1 MRIVIPD
8 HEVSISNPD
17 RIEIDAR
24 CVTLFTNGGE
34 SYVISQN
41 ADGTLRIEA
50 PQGELKMDIVSET
63 PRVARLTARG
73 SCEACSRRISKGLEG
88 PCELHKSRRGPRIV
102 KNPKPRKVRCENC
115 DSTIEY
121 LPEDLVRMPSLPS
134 SDDVGQLAV
143 KCPKPR
149 CGGRGYPR

>member
-1 MRIVIPD
+1 MPCRGLRLLILWANIHERRHPVHIVIPD
-8 HEVSISNPD
+8 HDVSISTPD

-24 CVTLFTNGGE
+24 RVTLFTSSGE

-50 PQGELKMDIVSET
+50 PQGELRMDIVSET

-88 PCELHKSRRGPRIV
+88 RGWTCGSAAVAPQRPRATRHRLI
-102 KNPKPRKVRCENC
+102 
-115 DSTIEY
+115 
-121 LPEDLVRMPSLPS
+121 LPPPPHPYTEHLP
-134 SDDVGQLAV
+134 
-143 KCPKPR
+143 
-149 CGGRGYPR
+149 

>member
-8 HEVSISNPD
+8 HEVSISTPD

-24 CVTLFTNGGE
+24 RVTLFTSGGE

-50 PQGELKMDIVSET
+50 QQGELRMDIVSKT
-63 PRVARLTARG
+63 PRVARLTARN

-88 PCELHKSRRGPRIV
+88 PCEQHKARRGPQIV
-102 KNPKPRKVRCENC
+102 KSPKPREVRCDNC

-134 SDDVGQLAV
+134 SDDVGPLAV
-143 KCPKPR
+143 RCPKPR